1 MELADGYR
9 LDAELVVL
17 ACGVRPRTG
26 LARAAGLE
34 VRGGI
39 VVDDGL
45 RTSDPRI
52 HAIGDCAE
60 HDGRVYGLAGAA
72 LEQADALAAALTG
85 TGGPAYTYTGTRAL
99 TRLTLTP
106 GDGAGGLPAAARP
119 WTSPPSGSRPRCPVT
134 TSSASPTPPAGPTD
148 RSSSAATAWS
158 AGSSSANCPPW
169 APWPAHGRTGP
180 P

>member
-85 TGGPAYTYTGTRAL
+85 TGGPAGDLHRHPRADPAHPHP
-99 TRLTLTP
+99 RRRRRM
-106 GDGAGGLPAAARP
+106 ASPAAARP
-119 WTSPPSGSRPRCPVT
+119 
-134 TSSASPTPPAGPTD
+134 
-148 RSSSAATAWS
+148 
-158 AGSSSANCPPW
+158 
-169 APWPAHGRTGP
+169 
-180 P
+180 